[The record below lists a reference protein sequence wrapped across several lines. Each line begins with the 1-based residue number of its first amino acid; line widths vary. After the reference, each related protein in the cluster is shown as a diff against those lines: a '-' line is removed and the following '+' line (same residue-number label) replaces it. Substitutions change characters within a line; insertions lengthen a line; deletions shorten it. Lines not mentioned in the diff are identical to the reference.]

1 MRRLWL
7 ERVTVGDVLRS
18 VSLTVDAG
26 EMVCVWAAD
35 RRSRLALL
43 ETAAGVLAAD
53 EGRVGAAG
61 RVVLAHRSWPAI
73 AGPSVLGQL
82 VLPLLAGDRSVS
94 AARVR
99 VLARLSGWGVEGW
112 SARDVQDL
120 DEHEQRRLAVMRA
133 LIVAP
138 DVLLVDDPL
147 SGMESE
153 PAAGELLGL
162 LEQARS
168 DGTAILVA
176 TGNVQAM
183 RDADGLYTISQGQL
197 RGLRRR
203 GGVVLPFGPQQATG

>member
-7 ERVTVGDVLRS
+7 EQVTVGDVLRS

-53 EGRVGAAG
+53 HGRIRVAG

-73 AGPSVLGQL
+73 AGRSVLGQL
-82 VLPLLAGDRSVS
+82 ALPLLAGNRSVS

-99 VLARLSGWGVEGW
+99 VLARMSEWGVEGW
-112 SARDVQDL
+112 SSRDVRDL
-120 DEHEQRRLAVMRA
+120 NEHEQRRLAVMRA
-133 LIVAP
+133 LIAAP

-147 SGMESE
+147 SGMESKL
-153 PAAGELLGL
+153 AAGELLGL

-176 TGNVQAM
+176 AGNVQAM
-183 RDADGLYTISQGQL
+183 RNADGLFTISQGQL
-197 RGLRRR
+197 RGLRQR

>member
-43 ETAAGVLAAD
+43 QTAAGVLAAD
-53 EGRVGAAG
+53 AGRVRTTG

-82 VLPLLAGDRSVS
+82 VLPLLAGKRSVS
-94 AARVR
+94 AARAC
-99 VLARLSGWGVEGW
+99 VLARMSDWGVEGW
-112 SARDVQDL
+112 SARDVHDL

-133 LIVAP
+133 LIAAP

-153 PAAGELLGL
+153 RAARELLGL

-168 DGTAILVA
+168 DGSAILVA
-176 TGNVQAM
+176 AGNVEVM

-197 RGLRRR
+197 RGVTRR
-203 GGVVLPFGPQQATG
+203 GGVVVPFGPKQATG

>member
-7 ERVTVGDVLRS
+7 DGVTVGDVLRS

-43 ETAAGVLAAD
+43 ETAAGVLVAD
-53 EGRVGAAG
+53 EGRVWVAG

-73 AGPSVLGQL
+73 AGRSVLGQL
-82 VLPLLAGDRSVS
+82 VLPLLAGSRSVS

-99 VLARLSGWGVEGW
+99 VLARLSDWGVEGW
-112 SARDVQDL
+112 SARDVRDL
-120 DEHEQRRLAVMRA
+120 NEHEQRRLAVMRA

-147 SGMESE
+147 SSMESE

-162 LEQARS
+162 LEQARG
-168 DGTAILVA
+168 DGMAVLVA
-176 TGNVQAM
+176 AGSVQAM
-183 RDADGLYTISQGQL
+183 RNADGLFTISQGEL

-203 GGVVLPFGPQQATG
+203 GGVVVSFGPHQATG